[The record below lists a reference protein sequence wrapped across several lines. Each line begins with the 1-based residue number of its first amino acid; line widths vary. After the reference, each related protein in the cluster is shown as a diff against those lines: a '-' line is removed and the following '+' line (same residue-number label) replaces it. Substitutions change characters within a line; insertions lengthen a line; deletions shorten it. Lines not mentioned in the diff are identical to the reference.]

1 MLRITVC
8 ITFHKPKINRCLS
21 HKYNCI
27 KMIFLLT
34 KSPLGDIISRYAKIG
49 QNSPRHTERL
59 IMDHVQ
65 ILLSVSVCA
74 LAGLLMS
81 RICKLLKLPAVTG
94 YLIAGILVGSFC
106 LGGIT
111 LPGGY
116 HLGFGASDFS
126 DITAL
131 SLISEIAL
139 GFIAFSIGSEFR
151 LSELKKTGKQAT
163 IIGILQAIATS
174 AVCIAVLFGLHFLLL
189 ELTGIDYLPIPAV
202 LILSAIATATAPAA
216 TLMVVRQYKAKGPLT
231 DLLLPIVALDDA
243 VGLVVFAILFGIA
256 KALQTNSVDLISILV
271 EPIVEIIASL
281 LLGAIMGFILSKIEK
296 LFHSNS
302 NRLSLVI
309 AFVFAT
315 VALTQ
320 LKNLSLFGIHIGF
333 SSLLTCMMCGTIF
346 CNVCECS
353 DEMMSRADGWTKPLL
368 IVFFVISGA
377 ELDLSVFTQ
386 PIFVLVGV
394 VYIIARCIGKYF
406 GAMGSAKMTNCS
418 DTTVKYLGIT
428 LFPQAGVALG
438 MVSTVAA
445 DSVILPS
452 TASVVRFVI
461 LFAVL
466 VYEIVGPVMT
476 KWALTKAGDITEK
489 PADSSKRKVNSPDHE
504 RHVKH
509 HLKQE

>member
-1 MLRITVC
+1 MKG
-8 ITFHKPKINRCLS
+8 F
-21 HKYNCI
+21 
-27 KMIFLLT
+27 
-34 KSPLGDIISRYAKIG
+34 
-49 QNSPRHTERL
+49 

-81 RICKLLKLPAVTG
+81 RVCKIFKLPAVTG

-106 LGGIT
+106 LGRIP

-126 DITAL
+126 DIAAL

-163 IIGILQAIATS
+163 VIGIFQALATS
-174 AVCIAVLFGLHFLLL
+174 AVCIVILLGLHYILLAT
-189 ELTGIDYLPIPAV
+189 TGHDYLPIPAV

-231 DLLLPIVALDDA
+231 NLLLQIVALDDA
-243 VGLVVFAILFGIA
+243 VGLIIFAILFGVA
-256 KALQTNSVDLISILV
+256 KALQNGTADLISIIVEPLV
-271 EPIVEIIASL
+271 EIVGSL
-281 LLGAIMGFILSKIEK
+281 LLGALFGFVLSKLEK

-309 AFVFAT
+309 TIVFAA
-315 VALTQ
+315 VAITQ
-320 LKNLSLFGIHIGF
+320 LKSLHLFGIHIGF

-346 CNVCECS
+346 CNICECS
-353 DEMMSRADGWTKPLL
+353 DEMMSRADSWTKPLL

-377 ELDLSVFTQ
+377 ELDLSVFLQ
-386 PIFVLVGV
+386 PLFVLVGL

-406 GAMGSAKMTNCS
+406 GAMSSAMMTKCTP
-418 DTTVKYLGIT
+418 TTVKYLGIT

-438 MVSTVAA
+438 MVSTVTA
-445 DSVILPS
+445 DKVIS
-452 TASVVRFVI
+452 QDTASVVRFVI

-466 VYEIVGPVMT
+466 VYEIFGPVMT

-489 PADSSKRKVNSPDHE
+489 PADSSKRKLNAPVRE

-509 HLKQE
+509 HLK

>member
-1 MLRITVC
+1 
-8 ITFHKPKINRCLS
+8 
-21 HKYNCI
+21 
-27 KMIFLLT
+27 
-34 KSPLGDIISRYAKIG
+34 
-49 QNSPRHTERL
+49 
-59 IMDHVQ
+59 MDHIQ
-65 ILLSVSVCA
+65 ILLSISVSA

-94 YLIAGILVGSFC
+94 YLIAGILIGSFC
-106 LGGIT
+106 LGSIM

-116 HLGFGASDFS
+116 RLGFGALE
-126 DITAL
+126 DIEAL
-131 SLISEIAL
+131 SLVSEIAL

-163 IIGILQAIATS
+163 VIGILQALVTS
-174 AVCIAVLFGLHFLLL
+174 AVCIAMLIGLHYILLAA
-189 ELTGIDYLPIPAV
+189 TGKDILPIPAV

-231 DLLLPIVALDDA
+231 NLLLPIVALDDA
-243 VGLVVFAILFGIA
+243 VGLVVFAVLFGIA
-256 KALQTNSVDLISILV
+256 KALQTGNADLISILV
-271 EPIVEIIASL
+271 NPLVEIFASI
-281 LLGAIMGFILSKIEK
+281 LLGALMGFVLSKIEK

-302 NRLSLVI
+302 NRLSIVI

-320 LKNLSLFGIHIGF
+320 LKNIHIGPVHLGF
-333 SSLLTCMMCGTIF
+333 SSLLACMMCGTVF
-346 CNVCECS
+346 CNICECS
-353 DEMMSRADGWTKPLL
+353 DEMMSRADSWTKPLL

-377 ELDLSVFTQ
+377 ELDLSVFLQ

-394 VYIIARCIGKYF
+394 VYILARCIGKYF
-406 GAMGSAKMTNCS
+406 GAMGSAAMTKCS
-418 DTTVKYLGIT
+418 PTTVKYLGIT

-438 MVSTVAA
+438 MVSTVAS
-445 DSVILPS
+445 DNIISS
-452 TASVVRFVI
+452 ETASVVRFVI

-466 VYEIVGPVMT
+466 VYEIFGPVMT

-489 PADSSKRKVNSPDHE
+489 PADSSRRKINAPVRE

-509 HLKQE
+509 HLK